1 MKISRPA
8 CVAGSLVLSTAALAL
23 CSVPATARVTGLAL
37 AGQEAA
43 AATSPVALNPSHPDT
58 YVVKRGDT
66 LWDISSMFLRDPWFW
81 PEIWYVNPQV
91 ENPHLIYP
99 GDVLNLVW
107 VNGQPKVQLTRG
119 DAAQGG
125 GTERLSPRVREMGL
139 DQAIPTIPLEVI
151 GPFLDRGTIL
161 QRDEI
166 RDAPYVVAFR
176 EAHLIGAA
184 GNDVYVRGDVVG
196 MDAGYNVVK
205 VGERLVDPDDGDVLG
220 YLGLYVGAGTIRRV
234 GDPSTLFL
242 TDSAREAMEGDR
254 LIARSASY
262 PAYFTPSAPVKS
274 VEGTIISVVD
284 GVSQIGQYHVV
295 VINRGTDHG
304 LAVGNILRIW
314 QSGQYATDSDKPG
327 RISRNVRLPDE
338 PAGLSMVFRTY
349 DRMSYALVLR
359 ATSEI
364 HVQDTVRNPN

>member
-1 MKISRPA
+1 MTISRPA
-8 CVAGSLVLSTAALAL
+8 CVAGSLVLSTAALVL

-37 AGQEAA
+37 AAQEAA

-66 LWDISSMFLRDPWFW
+66 LWDIASLFLRDPWYW
-81 PEIWYVNPQV
+81 PEIWYANPQV

-107 VNGQPKVQLTRG
+107 IDGQPKVQLTRG
-119 DAAQGG
+119 AAQSG
-125 GTERLSPRVREMGL
+125 GTEKLSPRVREMGL
-139 DQAIPTIPLEVI
+139 DEAIPTIPLEVI
-151 GPFLDRGTIL
+151 GAFLGRGSVL
-161 QRDEI
+161 QKDEI
-166 RDAPYVVAFR
+166 RKAPYVVAFR
-176 EAHLIGAA
+176 EEHLIGAA
-184 GNDVYVRGDVVG
+184 GNDVYVRGDVAGV
-196 MDAGYNVVK
+196 DAGYSVVK
-205 VGERLVDPDDGDVLG
+205 VGDKLVDPDDGDVLG
-220 YLGLYVGAGTIRRV
+220 YQGLYVGAGVIRRV

-242 TDSAREAMEGDR
+242 TDSGREAMEGDR

-262 PAYFTPSAPVKS
+262 PAYFTPSAPAKP

-284 GVSQIGQYHVV
+284 GVSQIGQYQVV

-314 QSGQYATDSDKPG
+314 QSGEFADDNDKPG
-327 RISRNVRLPDE
+327 RISRKVRLPDE
-338 PAGLSMVFRTY
+338 PAGLSMVFRAY

-364 HVQDTVRNPN
+364 HVQDTVRNPS